1 MQDITEKLIKN
12 YTVYHKIF
20 YVFMVLL
27 TVLSRVMKFTD
38 NTPVCVTFATV
49 VFAFALLDSVFYHM
63 GVFKNMKFL
72 TTFRL
77 IEITTYSIFV
87 SFVPYEGVLL
97 VGMFMILFLLA
108 LEFIILG
115 SHYDKGTIL
124 VRKMMLLIPMFINLC
139 LSLQFRRETFWFCY
153 VLVLAIFVVT
163 LLFVTELLEY
173 SNDAHEAYYTQ
184 LVLERNDIQ
193 DKNAKLEEYQEKVKN
208 VNERVNYQKI
218 ELARVVNDLEQ
229 ANREIE
235 SQTEIMRYMASSFDI
250 NKNINVIVDV
260 IMDVKNPKLCA
271 VYMDGAV
278 NSDNRGICIIKT
290 DYASMERRLRKDF
303 EKIYSDFAESRK
315 TTELL
320 VGDELK
326 ELRFIGE
333 TNIKSLVKLAM
344 INDNKQYGMMLIAS
358 NEENFFEKGISYYET
373 CLVEYNVSVKSTKL
387 YLQTQDMARKDGL
400 TQIYN
405 RVYFGQLFAAA
416 AEEATKKQQP
426 LSVALFDID
435 KFKNINDTYGHL
447 AGDKVI
453 KMVASIDDKFARA
466 HGGFACR
473 YGGEEFLL
481 VLPGYDETQAL
492 PILEEMHKEIQ
503 TTIVQYDDK
512 EIPVNVCIGLSA
524 YPTICRDT
532 NILVNRADKSMYYGK
547 KHGRGR
553 LVVDNPAVDDM
564 QS

>member
-1 MQDITEKLIKN
+1 MQDITENLIKN

-49 VFAFALLDSVFYHM
+49 VFVFALLDSVFYHM

-250 NKNINVIVDV
+250 NKNINVIVDA

-405 RVYFGQLFAAA
+405 RVYFGQLFVAA

>member
-250 NKNINVIVDV
+250 NKNINVIVDA

-512 EIPVNVCIGLSA
+512 EIPVNVCIGLST

>member
-1 MQDITEKLIKN
+1 MQDITENLIKN

-49 VFAFALLDSVFYHM
+49 VFVLALLDSVFYHM

-250 NKNINVIVDV
+250 NKNINVIVDA

>member
-250 NKNINVIVDV
+250 NKNINVIVDA

-373 CLVEYNVSVKSTKL
+373 CLAEYNVSVKSTKL

>member
-1 MQDITEKLIKN
+1 MQDITENLIKN

-49 VFAFALLDSVFYHM
+49 VFVFALLDSVFYHM
-63 GVFKNMKFL
+63 VVFKNMKFL

-250 NKNINVIVDV
+250 NKNINVIVDA

-358 NEENFFEKGISYYET
+358 NEENFFDKGISYYET

>member
-1 MQDITEKLIKN
+1 MQDITENLIKN

-49 VFAFALLDSVFYHM
+49 GFVFALLDSVFYHM

-250 NKNINVIVDV
+250 NKNINVIVDA

>member
-1 MQDITEKLIKN
+1 MQDITENLIKN

-250 NKNINVIVDV
+250 NKNINVIVDA

-512 EIPVNVCIGLSA
+512 EIPVNVCIGLST

>member
-163 LLFVTELLEY
+163 LLFVTELLDY

-250 NKNINVIVDV
+250 NKNINVIVDA

-358 NEENFFEKGISYYET
+358 NEENFFDKGISYYET

>member
-1 MQDITEKLIKN
+1 
-12 YTVYHKIF
+12 
-20 YVFMVLL
+20 
-27 TVLSRVMKFTD
+27 
-38 NTPVCVTFATV
+38 
-49 VFAFALLDSVFYHM
+49 
-63 GVFKNMKFL
+63 
-72 TTFRL
+72 
-77 IEITTYSIFV
+77 
-87 SFVPYEGVLL
+87 
-97 VGMFMILFLLA
+97 
-108 LEFIILG
+108 
-115 SHYDKGTIL
+115 
-124 VRKMMLLIPMFINLC
+124 MMLLIPVFINLC
-139 LSLQFRRETFWFCY
+139 LSLQFRKETFWFCY

-173 SNDAHEAYYTQ
+173 SNDAYETYYSQ

-250 NKNINVIVDV
+250 NKNINVIVDA

-271 VYMDGAV
+271 VYMDASV
-278 NSDNRGICIIKT
+278 SPENHGICIIKT

-303 EKIYSDFAESRK
+303 EKIYDNFANSRK
-315 TTELL
+315 TTEI
-320 VGDELK
+320 VTGDELK

-333 TNIKSLVKLAM
+333 TSIKSLVKLAM

-358 NEENFFEKGISYYET
+358 DEEKFFEKGISYYET

-405 RVYFGQLFAAA
+405 RVYFGQLFAKA
-416 AEEATKKQQP
+416 AEEATKTQKP

-435 KFKNINDTYGHL
+435 KFKSINDTYGHL

-453 KMVASIDDKFARA
+453 KMVASIDDKYARA

-503 TTIVQYDDK
+503 TTIVHYDDK
-512 EIPVNVCIGLSA
+512 EIPVNVCIGLSS
-524 YPTICRDT
+524 YPTICKDT

-547 KHGRGR
+547 RNGRGR
-553 LVVDNPAVDDM
+553 LVVDNPAVDEV
-564 QS
+564 

>member
-1 MQDITEKLIKN
+1 MQDITENLIKN

-49 VFAFALLDSVFYHM
+49 VFVFALLDSVFYHM

-250 NKNINVIVDV
+250 NKNINVIVDA

-358 NEENFFEKGISYYET
+358 NEENFFDKGISYYET

-426 LSVALFDID
+426 L
-435 KFKNINDTYGHL
+435 
-447 AGDKVI
+447 
-453 KMVASIDDKFARA
+453 
-466 HGGFACR
+466 
-473 YGGEEFLL
+473 
-481 VLPGYDETQAL
+481 
-492 PILEEMHKEIQ
+492 
-503 TTIVQYDDK
+503 QYD
-512 EIPVNVCIGLSA
+512 PSL
-524 YPTICRDT
+524 
-532 NILVNRADKSMYYGK
+532 
-547 KHGRGR
+547 H
-553 LVVDNPAVDDM
+553 
-564 QS
+564 

>member
-1 MQDITEKLIKN
+1 MQDITENLIKN

-49 VFAFALLDSVFYHM
+49 VFVFALLDSVFYHM
-63 GVFKNMKFL
+63 CVFKNMKFL

-250 NKNINVIVDV
+250 NKNINVIVDA

-358 NEENFFEKGISYYET
+358 NEENFFDKGISYYET

>member
-20 YVFMVLL
+20 YVFIVLL

-38 NTPVCVTFATV
+38 NTPVCVTFAAV
-49 VFAFALLDSVFYHM
+49 VFLFALFDSVFYHM
-63 GVFKNMKFL
+63 GVFRNMKIL
-72 TTFRL
+72 TAFRYV
-77 IEITTYSIFV
+77 EICTYSVFV

-97 VGMFMILFLLA
+97 VGMFIILFLLA
-108 LEFIILG
+108 LEFVVLG

-139 LSLQFRRETFWFCY
+139 LSLQFRKETFWFCY

-163 LLFVTELLEY
+163 LLFVTELLEF
-173 SNDAHEAYYTQ
+173 SNDAYETYYSQ
-184 LVLERNDIQ
+184 LMLERNDIQ

-218 ELARVVNDLEQ
+218 ELARVINDLEQ

-250 NKNINVIVDV
+250 NKNINVIVDA

-271 VYMDGAV
+271 VYMDASV
-278 NSDNRGICIIKT
+278 SPENHGICIIKT

-303 EKIYSDFAESRK
+303 EKIYDNFANSRK
-315 TTELL
+315 TTEI
-320 VGDELK
+320 VTGDELK

-333 TNIKSLVKLAM
+333 TSIKSLVKLAM

-358 NEENFFEKGISYYET
+358 DEEKFFEKGISYYET

-405 RVYFGQLFAAA
+405 RVYFGQLFAKA
-416 AEEATKKQQP
+416 AEEAAKTQKP
-426 LSVALFDID
+426 LHLSFEKARCFD
-435 KFKNINDTYGHL
+435 
-447 AGDKVI
+447 
-453 KMVASIDDKFARA
+453 
-466 HGGFACR
+466 
-473 YGGEEFLL
+473 
-481 VLPGYDETQAL
+481 
-492 PILEEMHKEIQ
+492 
-503 TTIVQYDDK
+503 
-512 EIPVNVCIGLSA
+512 
-524 YPTICRDT
+524 
-532 NILVNRADKSMYYGK
+532 
-547 KHGRGR
+547 
-553 LVVDNPAVDDM
+553 
-564 QS
+564 

>member
-1 MQDITEKLIKN
+1 MQDITENLIKN
-12 YTVYHKIF
+12 YTVYHKIV

-38 NTPVCVTFATV
+38 NTPVCVTFATG
-49 VFAFALLDSVFYHM
+49 VFVFALLDSVFYHM
-63 GVFKNMKFL
+63 GGFKNMKFL

-250 NKNINVIVDV
+250 NKNINVIVDA

>member
-1 MQDITEKLIKN
+1 
-12 YTVYHKIF
+12 
-20 YVFMVLL
+20 
-27 TVLSRVMKFTD
+27 
-38 NTPVCVTFATV
+38 
-49 VFAFALLDSVFYHM
+49 
-63 GVFKNMKFL
+63 
-72 TTFRL
+72 
-77 IEITTYSIFV
+77 
-87 SFVPYEGVLL
+87 
-97 VGMFMILFLLA
+97 MILFLLA

-250 NKNINVIVDV
+250 NKNINVIVDA

-358 NEENFFEKGISYYET
+358 NEENFSIRESRTMKPAWWNIM
-373 CLVEYNVSVKSTKL
+373 
-387 YLQTQDMARKDGL
+387 YLSRVQSFIYRHRIWRAR
-400 TQIYN
+400 
-405 RVYFGQLFAAA
+405 
-416 AEEATKKQQP
+416 
-426 LSVALFDID
+426 
-435 KFKNINDTYGHL
+435 
-447 AGDKVI
+447 
-453 KMVASIDDKFARA
+453 MV
-466 HGGFACR
+466 
-473 YGGEEFLL
+473 
-481 VLPGYDETQAL
+481 
-492 PILEEMHKEIQ
+492 
-503 TTIVQYDDK
+503 
-512 EIPVNVCIGLSA
+512 
-524 YPTICRDT
+524 
-532 NILVNRADKSMYYGK
+532 
-547 KHGRGR
+547 
-553 LVVDNPAVDDM
+553 
-564 QS
+564 

>member
-49 VFAFALLDSVFYHM
+49 VFVLALLDSVFYHM

-250 NKNINVIVDV
+250 NKNINVIVDA

>member
-1 MQDITEKLIKN
+1 
-12 YTVYHKIF
+12 
-20 YVFMVLL
+20 
-27 TVLSRVMKFTD
+27 
-38 NTPVCVTFATV
+38 
-49 VFAFALLDSVFYHM
+49 
-63 GVFKNMKFL
+63 
-72 TTFRL
+72 
-77 IEITTYSIFV
+77 
-87 SFVPYEGVLL
+87 
-97 VGMFMILFLLA
+97 
-108 LEFIILG
+108 
-115 SHYDKGTIL
+115 
-124 VRKMMLLIPMFINLC
+124 
-139 LSLQFRRETFWFCY
+139 
-153 VLVLAIFVVT
+153 
-163 LLFVTELLEY
+163 
-173 SNDAHEAYYTQ
+173 
-184 LVLERNDIQ
+184 
-193 DKNAKLEEYQEKVKN
+193 
-208 VNERVNYQKI
+208 
-218 ELARVVNDLEQ
+218 
-229 ANREIE
+229 
-235 SQTEIMRYMASSFDI
+235 MASSFDI
-250 NKNINVIVDV
+250 NKNINVIVDA

-344 INDNKQYGMMLIAS
+344 
-358 NEENFFEKGISYYET
+358 
-373 CLVEYNVSVKSTKL
+373 
-387 YLQTQDMARKDGL
+387 
-400 TQIYN
+400 
-405 RVYFGQLFAAA
+405 FAAA

>member
-124 VRKMMLLIPMFINLC
+124 VRKMMLLRPMFINLC

-250 NKNINVIVDV
+250 NKNINVIVDA

>member
-124 VRKMMLLIPMFINLC
+124 VRKMMLLIPMFINQC

-250 NKNINVIVDV
+250 NKNINVIVDA

>member
-38 NTPVCVTFATV
+38 NTPVCVTFAAV
-49 VFAFALLDSVFYHM
+49 VFLFALFDSVFYHT
-63 GVFKNMKFL
+63 GVFKNMKVL
-72 TTFRL
+72 TAFRL
-77 IEITTYSIFV
+77 VEISTYSIFV

-139 LSLQFRRETFWFCY
+139 LSLQFRKETFWFCY
-153 VLVLAIFVVT
+153 VLVLAIFAVT

-173 SNDAHEAYYTQ
+173 SNDAYEAYYTQ

-235 SQTEIMRYMASSFDI
+235 SQTEVMRYMASSFDI
-250 NKNINVIVDV
+250 NKNINVIVDA

-271 VYMDGAV
+271 VYMDASV
-278 NSDNRGICIIKT
+278 SSEKHGICIIKT

-303 EKIYSDFAESRK
+303 EKIYTDFANSRK
-315 TTELL
+315 TTEI
-320 VGDELK
+320 VTGDELK

-344 INDNKQYGMMLIAS
+344 IDDNKQYGMMLIAS
-358 NEENFFEKGISYYET
+358 DEENFFEKGISYYET

-405 RVYFGQLFAAA
+405 RVYFGQLFAKA
-416 AEEATKKQQP
+416 AEEATKTQQP

-453 KMVASIDDKFARA
+453 KMVASIDDKFARS

-524 YPTICRDT
+524 YPTICKDT

-553 LVVDNPAVDDM
+553 LVVDNPAVDEA
-564 QS
+564 

>member
-218 ELARVVNDLEQ
+218 ELARVVNDLKQ

-250 NKNINVIVDV
+250 NKNINVIVDA

>member
-49 VFAFALLDSVFYHM
+49 VFVFALLDSVFYHM
-63 GVFKNMKFL
+63 DVFKNMKVL

-173 SNDAHEAYYTQ
+173 SNDAYEAYYTQ
-184 LVLERNDIQ
+184 LLLERNDIQ
-193 DKNAKLEEYQEKVKN
+193 DKNAKLEEYQEKVKT

-250 NKNINVIVDV
+250 NKNINVIVDA

-358 NEENFFEKGISYYET
+358 DEKNFFEKGISYYET

-481 VLPGYDETQAL
+481 VLPGYNETQAL

-524 YPTICRDT
+524 YPTICKDT

-564 QS
+564 

>member
-250 NKNINVIVDV
+250 NKNINVIVDA

-416 AEEATKKQQP
+416 AEEATRKQQP

>member
-250 NKNINVIVDV
+250 NKNINVIVDA

-358 NEENFFEKGISYYET
+358 NEENFFDKGISYYET

>member
-1 MQDITEKLIKN
+1 
-12 YTVYHKIF
+12 
-20 YVFMVLL
+20 
-27 TVLSRVMKFTD
+27 
-38 NTPVCVTFATV
+38 
-49 VFAFALLDSVFYHM
+49 
-63 GVFKNMKFL
+63 
-72 TTFRL
+72 
-77 IEITTYSIFV
+77 
-87 SFVPYEGVLL
+87 
-97 VGMFMILFLLA
+97 
-108 LEFIILG
+108 
-115 SHYDKGTIL
+115 
-124 VRKMMLLIPMFINLC
+124 
-139 LSLQFRRETFWFCY
+139 
-153 VLVLAIFVVT
+153 
-163 LLFVTELLEY
+163 
-173 SNDAHEAYYTQ
+173 
-184 LVLERNDIQ
+184 
-193 DKNAKLEEYQEKVKN
+193 
-208 VNERVNYQKI
+208 
-218 ELARVVNDLEQ
+218 
-229 ANREIE
+229 
-235 SQTEIMRYMASSFDI
+235 
-250 NKNINVIVDV
+250 
-260 IMDVKNPKLCA
+260 
-271 VYMDGAV
+271 
-278 NSDNRGICIIKT
+278 
-290 DYASMERRLRKDF
+290 
-303 EKIYSDFAESRK
+303 
-315 TTELL
+315 
-320 VGDELK
+320 
-326 ELRFIGE
+326 
-333 TNIKSLVKLAM
+333 
-344 INDNKQYGMMLIAS
+344 
-358 NEENFFEKGISYYET
+358 
-373 CLVEYNVSVKSTKL
+373 
-387 YLQTQDMARKDGL
+387 MARKDGL

-512 EIPVNVCIGLSA
+512 EIPVNVCIGLST